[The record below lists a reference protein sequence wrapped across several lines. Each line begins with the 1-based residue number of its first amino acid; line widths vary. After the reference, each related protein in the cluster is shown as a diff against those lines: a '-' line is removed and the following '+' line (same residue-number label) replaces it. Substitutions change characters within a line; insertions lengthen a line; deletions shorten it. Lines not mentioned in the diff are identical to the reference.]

1 MKGRKGFFIS
11 STKKNA
17 CFLCNRPTKIQAAIH
32 LCVLQDALILYS
44 MSNLQEIKK
53 QHIASLYSHNAS
65 VTVIIDGQMYEL
77 PCSTPELTASLLVN
91 LPPEFPEAPP
101 IITVSPN
108 GMRHPWIES
117 DVVVQDVL
125 TPSGWASNQVQLG
138 KIVSD
143 IMEEFMQR
151 PPARKNTN
159 GSNNNNNSNNDTAA
173 TLEESYGHR
182 PPPPVPAAQPSSALT
197 TAEYGSIANKTTEEL
212 EELLTDD
219 VAFELF
225 FNSFE
230 RIRSMKTVQEEL
242 RNGNENLAQK
252 SLSKEDAV
260 LKLRSQAKELDEE
273 YRKLRSE
280 FDDKERQQ
288 HGAFNRFS
296 SSTVLTR
303 LKASVYESD
312 ELSESVAQSFLDGN
326 LDHDGFVKQF
336 RELRKVYHLRAS
348 KLERAQKENLF
359 IKKIP
364 T

>member
-1 MKGRKGFFIS
+1 
-11 STKKNA
+11 
-17 CFLCNRPTKIQAAIH
+17 
-32 LCVLQDALILYS
+32 
-44 MSNLQEIKK
+44 MSNLQEIKQ
-53 QHIASLYSHNAS
+53 QHITSLYTHNNN
-65 VTVIIDGQMYEL
+65 VTVIIEGQMYEL
-77 PCSTPELTASLLVN
+77 PCTFSDLSASLLVN

-117 DVVVQDVL
+117 DVVIQDVL
-125 TPSGWASNQVQLG
+125 TPSGWSTNQALLG
-138 KIVSD
+138 KIVNG
-143 IMEEFMQR
+143 IIEEFMQR

-159 GSNNNNNSNNDTAA
+159 GSNNNNETQAR

-197 TAEYGSIANKTTEEL
+197 TAEYGSIANKSAEEL
-212 EELLTDD
+212 EQLLTDD
-219 VAFELF
+219 IAFELF
-225 FNSFE
+225 FSSFE

-252 SLSKEDAV
+252 NIGKEDTV
-260 LKLRSQAKELDEE
+260 LKLRSEAKELDEE

-280 FDDKERQQ
+280 FDEKERQQ
-288 HGAFNRFS
+288 HEAFNRFS

-312 ELSESVAQSFLDGN
+312 ELSESVGQSFLDGN
-326 LDHDGFVKQF
+326 LDHDSFVKQF

-348 KLERAQKENLF
+348 KLERAQKENMF